1 MKKTLFIILDG
12 AAGNPNLGDTAYMIS
27 NKRNLDE
34 LAKKS
39 QCGMMYPINEK
50 IAPESDMAVLSLLGI
65 DPEKH
70 YPGRGALEA
79 LGAGLTLTPSK
90 EIALRGNFSTID
102 PQSKRI
108 VDRRAGRN
116 ISNREGNE
124 LASSVNNIVL
134 DNGKGYAKVIH
145 TISHR
150 VVVIIGHK
158 ENNLSPMVSNTDPAY
173 VRIGMLSHSSEKPSD
188 KIQRAIPIE
197 NTREA
202 ELTAKLINE
211 FTEKSINILSKHPVN
226 KERVK
231 KGLPPANAILVRDAG
246 VIPSNFPRFKDL
258 YPYNINP
265 AAIVEMPVEKG
276 IALLLG
282 INLVEMKNNM
292 DSLEKKYEV
301 LAKNTQRLLDTYDF
315 LYVHIKGPDE
325 PGHDGDCRKK
335 ADIIEKIDRFYI
347 GPLLSNVFS
356 KYSNNISIIITSDH
370 ATPCKVGAHTSDPV
384 PILFYDPKIIPDRSS
399 KFDEIECKNK
409 GNLGIFDRGYKVLP
423 HLLKIIYR

>member
-12 AAGNPNLGDTAYMIS
+12 AAGNPELGETAYMIS

-34 LAKKS
+34 LAQKS
-39 QCGMMYPINEK
+39 QCGMMYPINDK

-79 LGAGLTLTPSK
+79 LGAGLSLSPGK

-108 VDRRAGRN
+108 IDRRAGRH
-116 ISNREGNE
+116 ISDREGKE
-124 LASSVNNIVL
+124 LANSVNNMSL
-134 DNGKGYAKVIH
+134 DDGKGYARVIH

-158 ENNLSPMVSNTDPAY
+158 EKSLSPMISNTDPAY
-173 VRIGMLSHSSEKPSD
+173 VRFGMLSHSAEKPLD
-188 KIQRAIPIE
+188 TIQRAIPLE
-197 NTREA
+197 KTEEA

-211 FTEKSINILSKHPVN
+211 FTDKAIDALSKHSIN
-226 KERVK
+226 EERIK
-231 KGLPPANAILVRDAG
+231 RGLPPANAILVRDAG
-246 VIPSNFPRFKDL
+246 VVPSNFPKFKDL

-265 AAIVEMPVEKG
+265 AAIVEMPVERG

-282 INLVEMKNNM
+282 INLVEIKNYT
-292 DSLEKKYEV
+292 DSLEERYQL
-301 LAKNTQRLLDTYDF
+301 LAQNTHKLLDNYDF
-315 LYVHIKGPDE
+315 VYVHLKGPDE
-325 PGHDGDCRKK
+325 PGHDGDCRRK
-335 ADIIEKIDRFYI
+335 ASIIEKIDRFYI
-347 GPLLSNVFS
+347 EPLLKDIFS
-356 KYSNNISIIITSDH
+356 RHGNNISIIITSDH

-384 PILFYDPKIIPDRSS
+384 PILFYNSENVPDGTS

-409 GNLGIFDRGYKVLP
+409 GNLGTFDRGYKVLP
-423 HLLKIIYR
+423 YLLKMIYG